1 MARQRSGYWLLLP
14 QSRYVLLL
22 ILVLTM
28 NGCSSSDANQGSWNL
43 DEVSPALSAG
53 QPTQA
58 ETLPSVSFDGS
69 EVTGNSGCNNFSG
82 HFTTDDSML
91 EFRDVFHELKGCD
104 PASNAFDEVFD
115 SFFESEVSVVTEG
128 DRMIWT
134 NDLGQMF
141 FIRASN

>member
-1 MARQRSGYWLLLP
+1 
-14 QSRYVLLL
+14 
-22 ILVLTM
+22 
-28 NGCSSSDANQGSWNL
+28 
-43 DEVSPALSAG
+43 
-53 QPTQA
+53 
-58 ETLPSVSFDGS
+58 
-69 EVTGNSGCNNFSG
+69 
-82 HFTTDDSML
+82 ML